1 MDRAAIV
8 AALSQVELFRGVD
21 DGILG
26 YVADIS
32 SEWSIPPGQHV
43 YFVGDLATEFYVV
56 VSGRVR
62 AFIPG
67 HGPGHGEELTVTI
80 VEPGQL
86 LGEMAL
92 LDGGPRATTAIAIEP
107 TVLLEVDRGRWL
119 TLVAEHVAL
128 AHRVLVAVGAS
139 LRKYAGDMVDFQFID
154 LEIPDV
160 PPPPVSDTA

>member
-8 AALSQVELFRGVD
+8 AALSRVELFRGVGD
-21 DGILG
+21 VILG
-26 YVADIS
+26 HVADIS

-43 YFVGDLATEFYVV
+43 YFAGDLATEFYVV
-56 VSGRVR
+56 VTGRVR

-67 HGPGHGEELTVTI
+67 PGPGHGEELTVTI
-80 VEPGQL
+80 VEPGRL
-86 LGEMAL
+86 FGEMAL

-107 TVLLEVDRGRWL
+107 TVLLEVDRAHWL

-128 AHRVLVAVGAS
+128 SHRVLVAVGAS
-139 LRKYAGDMVDFQFID
+139 LRRYAGDIIDFQFLD

>member
-1 MDRAAIV
+1 MERAAIV
-8 AALSQVELFRGVD
+8 AALARVELFRGVD
-21 DGILG
+21 DDLLG
-26 YVADIS
+26 HVADIATD
-32 SEWSIPPGQHV
+32 WSIPPGQHV
-43 YFVGDLATEFYVV
+43 YFAGDLATEFYVV
-56 VSGRVR
+56 VTGRVR
-62 AFIPG
+62 AFI
-67 HGPGHGEELTVTI
+67 PGHGEELTVTI

-86 LGEMAL
+86 FGEMAL

-107 TVLLEVDRGRWL
+107 TVLLEVDRARWE

-128 AHRVLVAVGAS
+128 THRVLVAVGTS

>member
-26 YVADIS
+26 HVADIA

-43 YFVGDLATEFYVV
+43 YFAGDLATEFWVV
-56 VSGRVR
+56 VAGRVR

-67 HGPGHGEELTVTI
+67 PEPGRGEELTVTI
-80 VEPGQL
+80 VEPGRL
-86 LGEMAL
+86 FGEMAL

-107 TVLLEVDRGRWL
+107 TVLLEVDRARWL
-119 TLVAEHVAL
+119 TLVAEHVTL
-128 AHRVLVAVGAS
+128 SHRVLVAVGAS
-139 LRKYAGDMVDFQFID
+139 LRKYTGDIIDFQFLD
-154 LEIPDV
+154 LDIPDV